1 MTKDPILSSFAAEL
15 ERWTR
20 RPPAHPPWA
29 ARARVSARLGDRPPK
44 LPLKV
49 AATAALLLGMA
60 LGFFSLLLQTGPP
73 PEIPDRRRPSVIV
86 FQLQSGTRIYFALP
100 PEGATKG
107 EQP

>member
-1 MTKDPILSSFAAEL
+1 MKRDGRAPCGVEKKLSMTVLIAAQ
-15 ERWTR
+15 
-20 RPPAHPPWA
+20 A
-29 ARARVSARLGDRPPK
+29 
-44 LPLKV
+44 
-49 AATAALLLGMA
+49 
-60 LGFFSLLLQTGPP
+60 TGPP